1 MLDNF
6 SFTSRLAHVLCQ
18 IMDWLQGST
27 YSLQFLYKIDQLK
40 IATAVCDEERQPSP
54 RTGGSPGRCLPQS
67 PTVAPTTTPTT
78 TAQTTVFPS
87 LPNLNGE
94 RHPVPSVN

>member
-1 MLDNF
+1 
-6 SFTSRLAHVLCQ
+6 
-18 IMDWLQGST
+18 MDWLQGST

-54 RTGGSPGRCLPQS
+54 RSGGVPGRCLPQS
-67 PTVAPTTTPTT
+67 PTVAPTT

-94 RHPVPSVN
+94 RDPVPSVN